1 MTRHPGWVLLAV
13 GGWSLAVLGGL
24 GGLTVDRRFDRA
36 PYDAERTVA
45 AFSERLRWETEMQR
59 VTSDLAQTATEAVA
73 PSTLTIWLHGSGSG
87 R

>member
-24 GGLTVDRRFDRA
+24 AGLIVRRFDPA
-36 PYDAERTVA
+36 AYDAERTVA

-73 PSTLTIWLHGSGSG
+73 PSTLTIWLRGNGSG